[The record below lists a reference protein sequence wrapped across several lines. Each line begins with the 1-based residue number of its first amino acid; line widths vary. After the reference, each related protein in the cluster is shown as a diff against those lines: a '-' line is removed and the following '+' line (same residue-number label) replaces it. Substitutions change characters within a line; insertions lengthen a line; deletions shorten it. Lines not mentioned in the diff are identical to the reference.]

1 MVNMNEK
8 KENLDRHLQVIV
20 TSLLLLL
27 ALIVHCDHLMMMM
40 VVVLMMMMMVV
51 VVLMMVMIV
60 VVVLTKVMMMAVVM
74 MMVMMVVVLLMMV
87 MMVVMMMMTTSAS
100 PAILHLTHFQSCHLE
115 SSEFYIPGCST
126 RKEWHAA
133 RLFEGKKNKLALV
146 KYFLLGRPPAPL
158 IQSSESSTLENGRP
172 LFVHRSIISCKIIK
186 QSIFKTSRS
195 FFLYFHHVVSGSHFV
210 VRCYF
215 QDLNFLIV
223 DQLTTRP
230 SADLVNI

>member
-20 TSLLLLL
+20 SSLLLLL

-40 VVVLMMMMMVV
+40 VVV
-51 VVLMMVMIV
+51 
-60 VVVLTKVMMMAVVM
+60 
-74 MMVMMVVVLLMMV
+74 LMMV

-100 PAILHLTHFQSCHLE
+100 PAILHLTHFHSCHLE
-115 SSEFYIPGCST
+115 SSECYIPGCST
-126 RKEWHAA
+126 RKAWHAV
-133 RLFEGKKNKLALV
+133 RLFEEKNKLALV

-215 QDLNFLIV
+215 QDLNFLHV
-223 DQLTTRP
+223 NQLTTSL

>member
-40 VVVLMMMMMVV
+40 VVVLMM
-51 VVLMMVMIV
+51 
-60 VVVLTKVMMMAVVM
+60 
-74 MMVMMVVVLLMMV
+74 V

-100 PAILHLTHFQSCHLE
+100 PAILHLTHFHSCHLE
-115 SSEFYIPGCST
+115 SSECYIPGCST
-126 RKEWHAA
+126 RKAWHAV
-133 RLFEGKKNKLALV
+133 RLFEEKNKLALV

-195 FFLYFHHVVSGSHFV
+195 FFFYIFTMSSL
-210 VRCYF
+210 VRILSF
-215 QDLNFLIV
+215 AAIFKIWIFLLWISWPP
-223 DQLTTRP
+223 DHQLISSTFKKTE
-230 SADLVNI
+230 

>member
-40 VVVLMMMMMVV
+40 VVVLMM
-51 VVLMMVMIV
+51 
-60 VVVLTKVMMMAVVM
+60 
-74 MMVMMVVVLLMMV
+74 V

-100 PAILHLTHFQSCHLE
+100 PAILHLTHFHSCHLE
-115 SSEFYIPGCST
+115 SSECYIPGCST
-126 RKEWHAA
+126 RKAWHAV
-133 RLFEGKKNKLALV
+133 RLFEEKNMLALV

>member
-100 PAILHLTHFQSCHLE
+100 PAILHLTHFHSCHLE
-115 SSEFYIPGCST
+115 SSECYIPGCST
-126 RKEWHAA
+126 RKAWHAV
-133 RLFEGKKNKLALV
+133 RLFEEKNKLALV

-172 LFVHRSIISCKIIK
+172 LFVHRFIISCKIIK

>member
-40 VVVLMMMMMVV
+40 VVVLMMM
-51 VVLMMVMIV
+51 MIV

-100 PAILHLTHFQSCHLE
+100 PAILHLTHFHSCHLE
-115 SSEFYIPGCST
+115 SSECYIPGCST
-126 RKEWHAA
+126 RKAWHAV
-133 RLFEGKKNKLALV
+133 RLFEEKKQVGVGKIFSIRAT
-146 KYFLLGRPPAPL
+146 A
-158 IQSSESSTLENGRP
+158 STAHSEFRVIHT
-172 LFVHRSIISCKIIK
+172 
-186 QSIFKTSRS
+186 
-195 FFLYFHHVVSGSHFV
+195 
-210 VRCYF
+210 
-215 QDLNFLIV
+215 
-223 DQLTTRP
+223 
-230 SADLVNI
+230 

>member
-40 VVVLMMMMMVV
+40 VVVLMM
-51 VVLMMVMIV
+51 
-60 VVVLTKVMMMAVVM
+60 
-74 MMVMMVVVLLMMV
+74 V

-115 SSEFYIPGCST
+115 SSEFYIAGCSA
-126 RKEWHAA
+126 RKAWHAA

>member
-40 VVVLMMMMMVV
+40 VVVLMM
-51 VVLMMVMIV
+51 
-60 VVVLTKVMMMAVVM
+60 
-74 MMVMMVVVLLMMV
+74 V

-100 PAILHLTHFQSCHLE
+100 PAILHLTHFHSCHLE
-115 SSEFYIPGCST
+115 SSECYIPGCST
-126 RKEWHAA
+126 RKAWHAV
-133 RLFEGKKNKLALV
+133 RLFEEKNKLALV

>member
-1 MVNMNEK
+1 MNEK

-40 VVVLMMMMMVV
+40 VVVLMM
-51 VVLMMVMIV
+51 
-60 VVVLTKVMMMAVVM
+60 
-74 MMVMMVVVLLMMV
+74 V

-100 PAILHLTHFQSCHLE
+100 PAILHLTHFHSCHLE
-115 SSEFYIPGCST
+115 SSECYIPGCST
-126 RKEWHAA
+126 RKAWHAV
-133 RLFEGKKNKLALV
+133 RLFEEKNKLALV